1 MKNRKDTT
9 MKRIGMIGITLIAL
23 AGVSLGDMDDKL
35 YNLTVVG
42 SQTNSSSGIILR
54 GTLEAVVI
62 DVTAPST
69 STVTVATSD
78 GRTLFSKADIAAD
91 AVYHPLAASHTTVG
105 GLATFSTYS
114 VTGDVAAAHTQTW
127 YVKQPMAGAVT
138 VTLVGQNGTSVT
150 NNTKV
155 TLIYSR

>member
-35 YNLTVVG
+35 YDLTVVG
-42 SQTNSSSGIILR
+42 AATNSGSIVLR

-91 AVYHPLAASHTTVG
+91 AVYHPLAAGHTTAG
-105 GLATFSTYS
+105 AAATFNTYC
-114 VTGDVAAAHTQTW
+114 VTGDVCTANAQTW

-138 VTLVGQNGTSVT
+138 VTLVGQNGTNVT

>member
-1 MKNRKDTT
+1 

-42 SQTNSSSGIILR
+42 SLTNSSSIILR

-91 AVYHPLAASHTTVG
+91 AVYHPLGASHTTVG

-127 YVKQPMAGAVT
+127 YVKQPMAGPVT

>member
-1 MKNRKDTT
+1 

-42 SQTNSSSGIILR
+42 SQTNSSSIILR
-54 GTLEAVVI
+54 GTLEAVLI

-155 TLIYSR
+155 TLIYNR

>member
-42 SQTNSSSGIILR
+42 SLTNSSSIILR

-127 YVKQPMAGAVT
+127 YVKQPMAGPVT

>member
-35 YNLTVVG
+35 YDLTVVG
-42 SQTNSSSGIILR
+42 AATNSGSIVLR
-54 GTLEAVVI
+54 GTLEAVVV

-78 GRTLFSKADIAAD
+78 GRTLFTLAGIAAD
-91 AVYHPLAASHTTVG
+91 AVYHPLAASHTTAG

-127 YVKQPMAGAVT
+127 YVKQPMAGPVT
-138 VTLVGQNGTSVT
+138 VTLAGQNETSVT

-155 TLIYSR
+155 TLIYNR

>member
-1 MKNRKDTT
+1 

-42 SQTNSSSGIILR
+42 SLTNSSSIILR

-127 YVKQPMAGAVT
+127 YVKQPMAGPVT